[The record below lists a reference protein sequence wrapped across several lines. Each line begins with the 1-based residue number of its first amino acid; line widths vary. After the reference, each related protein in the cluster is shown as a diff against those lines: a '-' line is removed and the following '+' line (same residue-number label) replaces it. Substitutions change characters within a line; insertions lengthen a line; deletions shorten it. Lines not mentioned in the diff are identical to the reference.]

1 MPPTL
6 ANGKICYV
14 EVPAIDPRRSA
25 EFYADVFGWTIRRR
39 GDGSTAFDDTTGQVS
54 GSFVTGRPPQG
65 EPGLMLYVM
74 VADAAAIL
82 ERVVASGGAVAQ
94 PIHPGAPEIVARF
107 RDPAGNVVGI
117 YQERSL
123 ADAHH

>member
-14 EVPAIDPRRSA
+14 EIPALEPQRSA
-25 EFYADVFGWTIRRR
+25 AFYAGVFGWAIRRR
-39 GDGSTAFDDTTGQVS
+39 GDGATAFDDTTGQVS

-74 VADAAAIL
+74 VADAAATL
-82 ERVVASGGAVAQ
+82 ETLVAHGGTIVQ
-94 PIHPGAPEIVARF
+94 PLHPGDPEIIARF
-107 RDPAGNVVGI
+107 QDPAGNVVGI
-117 YQERSL
+117 YQEREL
-123 ADAHH
+123 AKTRG

>member
-14 EVPAIDPRRSA
+14 EVPATDPRRSA
-25 EFYADVFGWTIRRR
+25 EFYAAVFGWTIRRR
-39 GDGSTAFDDTTGQVS
+39 GDGATAFDDTTGQGS
-54 GSFVTGRPPQG
+54 GSFATGRPPQV

-74 VADAAAIL
+74 VADAAATL
-82 ERVVASGGAVAQ
+82 EKVVAQGGAIVQ
-94 PIHPGAPEIVARF
+94 PLHPGAPEVVARF

-117 YQERSL
+117 YQERAL
-123 ADAHH
+123 ADAGG